1 MADTRYLKKRRQTW
15 YFCIKVPAD
24 IVLKLGKTDI
34 VLSLKTRD
42 LTEAQKLRWP
52 LVAEWTAR
60 FEVSSG
66 SRSWTPAEIEADAQR
81 EYQATLEML
90 NEYPHDEEITSIYAD
105 IEAEKLEEKNISE
118 RDRALTV
125 ARIQAAVGRQ
135 AALKGQPF
143 TAPTVFGR
151 NSIDL
156 VTLQP
161 VTATPKKSNGLS
173 FSGAAER
180 YIEETQRDI
189 TSKLTEQTRGQY
201 EAVYRLFTQW
211 AKDPQLADIEREH
224 AAKFLDKVATLNP
237 NWGRSPQT
245 KQRDFK
251 AIYELYGNHET
262 GLSNRTINRYATAL
276 SLVWEWAKRRSS
288 LKGDNPFDDQ
298 HRKIGEKRKTTKYPY
313 ATEEL
318 KLLISS
324 PDATPRKQ
332 TTKNTL
338 AWLCLI
344 SAYSGLRLNEMC
356 DRKTADLKQENG
368 VWYFNLVNAKTEAG
382 DRRVPVHS
390 ILIKAGLLD
399 FINHHKDEWLFPHLK
414 AGGPDKKRSWYIT
427 QRFTDHRRKLGVTRI
442 DEKTGKDR
450 VDFHSF
456 RRTAI
461 KALERARLPQTEV
474 AQVVGHER
482 GGITY
487 GTYNPDGLS
496 IEALQQVVEAI
507 SYPEIEAYLLA

>member
-15 YFCIKVPAD
+15 YFCIKVPSNAKATIGKSD
-24 IVLKLGKTDI
+24 ITQ
-34 VLSLKTRD
+34 SLQTRD

-52 LVAEWTAR
+52 LVADWSAR
-60 FEVSSG
+60 FEVASG
-66 SRSWTPAEIEADAQR
+66 SRSWSAAEIEQHAQR
-81 EYQATLEML
+81 EFHQTLEMM
-90 NEYPHDEEITSIYAD
+90 EEHSHDDDTTALF
-105 IEAEKLEEKNISE
+105 AELEGDKLANKQLPE
-118 RDRALTV
+118 RERALTV
-125 ARIQAAVGRQ
+125 ARIQAAVGRR
-135 AALKGQPF
+135 AALSGKSF

-151 NSIDL
+151 NAIDL

-161 VTATPKKSNGLS
+161 VTKPKKSTGLA
-173 FSGAAER
+173 FSNAAER
-180 YIEETQRDI
+180 YIEETQRD
-189 TSKLTEQTRGQY
+189 TASKLTEQTRGQY

-211 AKDPQLADIEREH
+211 AKDPQLADIEREQV
-224 AAKFLDKVATLNP
+224 AAFLDKVATLDP
-237 NWGRSPQT
+237 HWGRSPQT
-245 KQRDFK
+245 KQRDFN

-276 SLVWEWAKRRSS
+276 SLVWQWAKRRSA
-288 LKGDNPFDDQ
+288 LKGENPFDDQ

-313 ATEEL
+313 TTEEL
-318 KLLISS
+318 KLLVSS
-324 PDATPRKQ
+324 PDATPSKQ

-356 DRKTADLKQENG
+356 DRKTTDLKQENG
-368 VWYFNLVNAKTEAG
+368 VWYFDVANAKSEAG

-399 FINHHKDEWLFPHLK
+399 FVNHHKDEWLFPHLK

-427 QRFTDHRRKLGVTRI
+427 QRFTEHRRKLGVTRI
-442 DEKTGKDR
+442 DDRTGKER

-487 GTYNPDGLS
+487 GTYNPDGLD
-496 IEALQQVVEAI
+496 IKALQEVVEAI
-507 SYPEIEAYLLA
+507 SYPELEATLQ